1 MPENKLIHDLDEAD
15 NLAPDAILQ
24 VRGADLQR
32 WADEKRQLQKAIAD
46 EREECISIAD
56 HYLAKLFHGHGA
68 GGDQAITAIIHD
80 IRARGDS

>member
-1 MPENKLIHDLDEAD
+1 MAEQKQIRNLDEAEA
-15 NLAPDAILQ
+15 LSSSETVEVSAE
-24 VRGADLQR
+24 DLKR
-32 WADEKRQLQKAIAD
+32 WASEMRALKDSLQA
-46 EREECISIAD
+46 ERDECISIAE